1 MIPIPSR
8 WALGGKD
15 MGLLIWLA
23 VILFILW
30 ILGFAVFKV
39 TAFAIH
45 LLLIVAVIALIVG
58 LIRRV

>member
-1 MIPIPSR
+1 
-8 WALGGKD
+8 
-15 MGLLIWLA
+15 MGALIWLA
-23 VILFILW
+23 VVLFILW

>member
-1 MIPIPSR
+1 
-8 WALGGKD
+8 
-15 MGLLIWLA
+15 MGLLIWIA
-23 VILFILW
+23 VILFFLW

-45 LLLIVAVIALIVG
+45 LLLIIAVIVLIVG